1 MKLRDGALLPG
12 AGQQLHLFQI
22 GIINGQLRRL
32 RLRAKGPGQLCA
44 EEATQLLLHQRLFLF
59 LRRERQQKDQPHPGE
74 GRYAHK
80 QHIVLHKGR
89 DTPGDDQKGPQ
100 QYADALPPLVPAKG
114 IGQLLIGHFFFSYG
128 FRVLLHAFSLLPIG
142 SSAQIAPGRRRNIR
156 LRHRGEDH
164 SVL

>member
-1 MKLRDGALLPG
+1 MLQLGVGGGKAHPLVLPLVKLRDGALLPG

-22 GIINGQLRRL
+22 GIINGQFRRL

-44 EEATQLLLHQRLFLF
+44 EEASQLLLHQRLFLF

-89 DTPGDDQKGPQ
+89 DTPGDD
-100 QYADALPPLVPAKG
+100 
-114 IGQLLIGHFFFSYG
+114 
-128 FRVLLHAFSLLPIG
+128 
-142 SSAQIAPGRRRNIR
+142 
-156 LRHRGEDH
+156 
-164 SVL
+164 